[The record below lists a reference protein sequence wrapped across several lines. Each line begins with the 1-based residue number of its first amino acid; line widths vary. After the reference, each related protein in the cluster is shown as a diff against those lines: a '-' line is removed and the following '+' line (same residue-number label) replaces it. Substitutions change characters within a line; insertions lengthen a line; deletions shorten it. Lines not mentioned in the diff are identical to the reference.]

1 MYNNYS
7 IAVVA
12 FYEASIGGHGA
23 SEVTLSFYESL
34 KNFKKK
40 KLFEI
45 KKYKIFKFFENIK
58 VNIFENIFKLIY
70 LVNLNLKVIKYLNKS
85 KKNIVVLEGASWIG
99 YVYITIKIL

>member
-23 SEVTLSFYESL
+23 AEVTLSFYESL
-34 KNFKKK
+34 KDFQKK

-45 KKYKIFKFFENIK
+45 KKYKIFKFF
-58 VNIFENIFKLIY
+58 
-70 LVNLNLKVIKYLNKS
+70 
-85 KKNIVVLEGASWIG
+85 
-99 YVYITIKIL
+99 

>member
-23 SEVTLSFYESL
+23 AEVTLSFYESL

-45 KKYKIFKFFENIK
+45 KKYKIFKFFESIK
-58 VNIFENIFKLIY
+58 INIFENIFKLIY
-70 LVNLNLKVIKYLNKS
+70 LLNLNFKLFKFLNKS
-85 KKNIVVLEGASWIG
+85 KKTL
-99 YVYITIKIL
+99 